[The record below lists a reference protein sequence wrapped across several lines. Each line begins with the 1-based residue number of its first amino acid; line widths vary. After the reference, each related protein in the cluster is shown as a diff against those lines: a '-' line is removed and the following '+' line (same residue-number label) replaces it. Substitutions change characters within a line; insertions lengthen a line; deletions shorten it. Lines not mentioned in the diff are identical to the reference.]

1 MPLEIRQASPDSLQ
15 LPRSV
20 GGRDAAPSEWDAW
33 AEEPGHDLV
42 ALDGARAIGGLH
54 VSIVGQS
61 EAWLEMLRVL
71 PDYRGRGVAAQLVRE
86 GEQVARKY
94 GAGTVRTAVPAH
106 EYAALGVAE
115 RGGFRRVLQCVVL
128 ETDLAPGPLHVPYD
142 APSRLPHVADAVDVL
157 RFAEHTH
164 TLSAWEG
171 LIPLGWRFRRITT
184 DVVKGLIKDRRVAIA
199 MQENPGG
206 TALQG
211 VAMFNVQENAAVFS
225 LVDGTPPGMQ
235 ASFAAAAELARER
248 LAGPLT
254 VFASDVHALDAL
266 EVRSW
271 TPHPWC
277 PEGLVVVEKRLA
289 S

>member
-1 MPLEIRQASPDSLQ
+1 MAISIRTVTPDTLQ

-20 GGRDAAPSEWDAW
+20 GGRNAAPAEWDGW

-42 ALDGARAIGGLH
+42 ALDGARPIGGLH

-71 PDYRGRGVAAQLVRE
+71 PDYRGRGVAVQLVRE

-115 RGGFRRVLQCVVL
+115 RAGFRRILQCVVL
-128 ETDLAPGPLHVPYD
+128 ETDLPPGPLHLPYD
-142 APSRLPHVADAVDVL
+142 APSHVPHVAEATGVL

-164 TLSAWEG
+164 TLSAWG
-171 LIPLGWRFRRITT
+171 MLIPLGWRFRRITIE
-184 DVVKGLIKDRRVAIA
+184 VVKGLIKDRRVTIA
-199 MQENPGG
+199 MQQNPGG

-211 VAMFNVQENAAVFS
+211 IGMFNVRENAAVFA
-225 LVDGTPPGMQ
+225 LIDGSPSGMQ
-235 ASFAAAAELARER
+235 ASFAVAAELARER
-248 LAGPLT
+248 LAERLT
-254 VFASDVHALDAL
+254 VFASDGHALDTL
-266 EVRSW
+266 EIRSW

>member
-1 MPLEIRQASPDSLQ
+1 MPIEVRQATRDTLQ
-15 LPRSV
+15 LSRSV
-20 GGRDAAPSEWDAW
+20 GGRDAAPAEWSAW

-42 ALDGARAIGGLH
+42 ALDGGRAIGGLH

-115 RGGFRRVLQCVVL
+115 RAGFRRVLQCAVL
-128 ETDLAPGPLHVPYD
+128 ETELPSGPLHLPYD
-142 APSRLPHVADAVDVL
+142 APSRIPQGSEAAGVL
-157 RFAEHTH
+157 QFTERTH

-171 LIPLGWRFRRITT
+171 LVPLGWRFRRITIEL
-184 DVVKGLIKDRRVAIA
+184 VKGLIKDRRVTVA
-199 MQENPGG
+199 MQQNPGG
-206 TALQG
+206 TTFQG
-211 VAMFNVQENAAVFS
+211 VAVFNVHEHAAVFS
-225 LVDGTPPGMQ
+225 LIDGSPSGVQ
-235 ASFAAAAELARER
+235 ASFASAVELVRER
-248 LAGPLT
+248 LGERLM
-254 VFASDVHALDAL
+254 VFVADAHALDPL
-266 EVRSW
+266 DVRSW

-277 PEGLVVVEKRLA
+277 PEGLIVVEKRLA